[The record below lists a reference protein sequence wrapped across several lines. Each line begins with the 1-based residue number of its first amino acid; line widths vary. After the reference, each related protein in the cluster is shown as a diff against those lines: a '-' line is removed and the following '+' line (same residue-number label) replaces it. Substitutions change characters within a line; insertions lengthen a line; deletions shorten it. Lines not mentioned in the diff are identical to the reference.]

1 MSKINNVL
9 ESLYSGVERTI
20 YIVSYPVVK
29 PLDWLAS
36 GWLKSQNAERE
47 GYIKFLE
54 DAMAAQR
61 SALNEYIVQCNKLT
75 ERLEKFEKHG
85 ESLTLHHKQWLEG
98 ELVRVTKIIRE
109 MAERNE
115 SLNADNA
122 KLLSAGNAVAELISV
137 NKPKSRLTKKDKQIK
152 SVIDQWND
160 SARLWK

>member
-1 MSKINNVL
+1 MSKINNML

-29 PLDWLAS
+29 PLDWLAN
-36 GWLKSQNAERE
+36 GWLKGQNAERE

-98 ELVRVTKIIRE
+98 ELVRVTKIVRE
-109 MAERNE
+109 VAERNE
-115 SLNADNA
+115 SLNNDNA
-122 KLLSAGNAVAELISV
+122 KLLFAGNAVAELISV
-137 NKPKSRLTKKDKQIK
+137 NKPKSRLTKKDKHIK

-160 SARLWK
+160 AARLWK